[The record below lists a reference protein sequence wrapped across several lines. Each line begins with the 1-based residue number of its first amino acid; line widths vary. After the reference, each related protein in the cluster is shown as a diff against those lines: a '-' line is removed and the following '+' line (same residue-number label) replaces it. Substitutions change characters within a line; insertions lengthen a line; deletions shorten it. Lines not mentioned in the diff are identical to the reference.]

1 VYDHAVI
8 VHAHEFVDSVD
19 PDIHTET
26 IEGMWIQAKCKL
38 CYQSG
43 TSRGLFASYLV
54 AFQWHNS
61 HKQNVFGCYL
71 QMLCTNY
78 NI

>member
-26 IEGMWIQAKCKL
+26 IEMWMQAKRKL
-38 CYQSG
+38 RYQSG
-43 TSRGLFASYLV
+43 TTRCMFASYLA
-54 AFQWHNS
+54 AFQWRNS
-61 HKQNVFGCYL
+61 HKQYVFGCYL
-71 QMLCTNY
+71 PMLCAAY